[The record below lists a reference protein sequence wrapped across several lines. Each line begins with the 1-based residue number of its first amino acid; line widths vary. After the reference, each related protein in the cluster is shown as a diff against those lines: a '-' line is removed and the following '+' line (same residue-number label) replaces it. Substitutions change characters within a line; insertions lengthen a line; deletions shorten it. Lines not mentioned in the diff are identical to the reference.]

1 MAAEGRDLLAGGKD
15 VLASSVAA
23 GRDLLASDEPSTL
36 EAASAGARGLVKG
49 ALGFPGA
56 IESMFTEEAKTPE
69 LKGYETVFPTPS
81 NVGTALSKAGWKEP
95 REAAQPYQTGGEIA
109 GGFAVPTYATGKV
122 AAPIVKEGVTIA
134 KRAKGVP
141 LKEAV
146 GGLETS
152 AEELAK
158 KTAAG
163 IEKGETVGRKTL
175 AEQSVLRQKA
185 MRDVGRQLEEG
196 ATRAKDESVTAL
208 NKIAKPGDEYQLGER
223 IRQKVVGREKDLKAM
238 VDKEAERLK
247 GQYFAEGKAS
257 EKAGQY
263 WAQSQT
269 GQQFLRYLKDIQNPA
284 NAGKYTQFE
293 VDAARDVEQMLASRK
308 VKGEIVRSEIEKI
321 EKVIRDVKKLP
332 GKPTATGADAMKQ
345 QYMGKLAQ
353 KLEDSV
359 YGFVD
364 ETGRAVEGF
373 APTGRLF
380 RETYARMMQPLNTYE
395 SPVGQMITGQLEGVK
410 GIFTADAT
418 AIPSMVFKSPQQIRT
433 LESMGVEKKAME
445 PFAAQHTSNV
455 LSRFQTAEQAQNWLK
470 SADASYLREFPEL
483 AKKAEGYVSTFA
495 KNEATVAEKLGT
507 KKTLGKMT
515 VDVAQKARREAED
528 LSKMATED
536 KTAIGKYVFDIN
548 NAKNPTA
555 AATAGRNYIK
565 FLKDRDFLSE
575 QEAVQQLEAVRRVE
589 SEVVDRQ
596 RAITALKGI
605 LPYAAAV
612 TGATAVAG
620 YSLNKL
626 IGGL

>member
-15 VLASSVAA
+15 VLASSVSA

-36 EAASAGARGLVKG
+36 EAAGAGARGLVKG

-56 IESMFTEEAKTPE
+56 VESMFTEEAKTPE
-69 LKGYETVFPTPS
+69 LRGYETVFPTPS
-81 NVGTALSKAGWKEP
+81 NVGTALSKVGWKEP
-95 REAAQPYQTGGEIA
+95 REAAQPYQTGGEIV
-109 GGFAVPTYATGKV
+109 GGFAAPVYGAGKAT
-122 AAPIVKEGVTIA
+122 APIVKEGVTIA
-134 KRAKGVP
+134 RRAKGVP

-152 AEELAK
+152 AEELAR

-163 IEKGETVGRKTL
+163 IERGETVGRKTL

-185 MRDVGRQLEEG
+185 MRDIGRQLETG
-196 ATRAKDESVTAL
+196 ATRAKEESATAL
-208 NKIAKPGDEYQLGER
+208 NAIAKPGDEYQLGER
-223 IRQKVVGREKDLKAM
+223 IREKVVGRESQLKDAADKAAEKLKSDYFKEGK
-238 VDKEAERLK
+238 DKE
-247 GQYFAEGKAS
+247 KAR
-257 EKAGQY
+257 QY

-269 GQQFLRYLKDIQNPA
+269 GQEFLKYLKSVQDPR
-284 NAGKYTQFE
+284 NAGVYTQWE
-293 VDAARDVEQMLASRK
+293 INAARDLTDMLASKK
-308 VKGEIVRSEIEKI
+308 VKGEIVRSQIEKI

-332 GKPTATGADAMKQ
+332 SQPTATGADALKQ

-359 YGFVD
+359 YGYVD
-364 ETGRAVEGF
+364 EAGAAREGF
-373 APTGRLF
+373 APTGRVF
-380 RETYARMMQPLNTYE
+380 RDVYRQMMQPLNTYE
-395 SPVGQMITGQLEGVK
+395 SPVGKVITGQLEGVR

-418 AIPSMVFKSPQQIRT
+418 AIPGQVFKSPQQIRT
-433 LESMGVEKKAME
+433 LEAMGVEKKTLE
-445 PFAAQHTSNV
+445 PFASQHTSNV

-470 SADASYLREFPEL
+470 SADASYLREFPDL
-483 AKKAEGYVSTFA
+483 AKKAESYVNTFA

-515 VDVAQKARREAED
+515 VDVAQKARREADE

-565 FLKDRDFLSE
+565 FLKDRGFLSE

-589 SEVVDRQ
+589 TEIVDRQ

-605 LPYAAAV
+605 LPYA
-612 TGATAVAG
+612 GAIAGAGAVAG